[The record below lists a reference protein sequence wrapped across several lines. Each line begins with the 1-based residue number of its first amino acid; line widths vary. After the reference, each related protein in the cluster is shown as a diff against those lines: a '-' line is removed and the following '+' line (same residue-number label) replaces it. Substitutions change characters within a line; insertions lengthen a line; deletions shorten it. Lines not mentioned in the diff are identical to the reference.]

1 MNLQV
6 VNTFAIFNGADMSP
20 LTVVKELKALQ
31 EVDSFEDTALLNA
44 LLPIETS
51 GNELYEFDKYEG
63 NTTDLEEEFTHDFEF
78 LPLSQTQRE
87 IIQSTRSRPMTLV
100 TGPPGTGKS
109 HTITAVILDYI
120 VSGRKVLFTSNTR
133 KAVEV
138 VVEKLEEMCGPFV
151 IALSGGRKQQNELS
165 KKLEDLINP
174 GTLDD
179 APTKEDLEIL

>member
-1 MNLQV
+1 MNIKIIHLIIHLKVNLQV

-20 LTVVKELKALQ
+20 LTVVKEIEALQ

-100 TGPPGTGKS
+100 R
-109 HTITAVILDYI
+109 AL
-120 VSGRKVLFTSNTR
+120 LEQE
-133 KAVEV
+133 KA
-138 VVEKLEEMCGPFV
+138 
-151 IALSGGRKQQNELS
+151 
-165 KKLEDLINP
+165 
-174 GTLDD
+174 TL
-179 APTKEDLEIL
+179 LLL